1 MPPVPAVLKEYPR
14 QGRRHLIPPGTGR
27 HRYGIQAQEEVA
39 IRRSLAKCGSC
50 GCGQTA
56 GVDVLVTMPRE
67 SLQLALRVGG
77 YCAGHAV
84 IVGIDAQAGHDGEIR
99 YSAPLDITC
108 AAEMVSEL
116 D

>member
-1 MPPVPAVLKEYPR
+1 
-14 QGRRHLIPPGTGR
+14 
-27 HRYGIQAQEEVA
+27 
-39 IRRSLAKCGSC
+39 
-50 GCGQTA
+50 
-56 GVDVLVTMPRE
+56 MPRE

-99 YSAPLDITC
+99 YSAPLDMTC